1 MRKDG
6 KEWWTVS
13 DVADVFVKSYPTV
26 DERLKRGLMPPQTRI
41 GGRWYWSPDQADEL
55 RAALVRKRPTPAR
68 KLTPDEVK
76 VICDLRACG
85 FTQRELGKLYG
96 VTHTRI
102 RRLLRGAGLV

>member
-1 MRKDG
+1 
-6 KEWWTVS
+6 
-13 DVADVFVKSYPTV
+13 
-26 DERLKRGLMPPQTRI
+26 
-41 GGRWYWSPDQADEL
+41 
-55 RAALVRKRPTPAR
+55 RKRPTPAR